1 MEARAPR
8 RGGQVCRRSR
18 SDSPRLRTPASRTH
32 DEDAETI
39 SRTLLSRSTHG
50 SRCARG
56 PRLPAHAV
64 DPVLAPLRGCCPAS
78 TARHLADHP
87 HPRHRH
93 HRAAHRLL
101 GRLHLGPAPSATQ
114 VRRLGSATAP
124 PPTCPFPD
132 VGTLGRTMVG
142 HGDEPEGDRCRDLPG
157 RTQGVRPGA
166 GAILPQSAV
175 AGVEELQNRALQ
187 AEAKARL
194 SAAPAPAAEPAPNMD
209 SITKTLVMAQRTADA
224 TLADARD
231 EADGIRKEAS
241 ERAESILAEA
251 KAQGAQMIAAAEQE
265 ALRTGEVTRSKVAAE
280 VEALEA
286 RRSALSDDVDA
297 LSSHVTTQREQL
309 ASTVLVLN
317 QASSTRACRTSPS
330 RRCRHLRP
338 TRPASRWCRRRSR
351 RRAAHRADGVGRAAR
366 GTRSAR
372 RGRSRLPRAAGL
384 GGHAGPDHPGGP
396 ARQQGE
402 PQAWSFFDEGPKGD
416 DRWKK

>member
-1 MEARAPR
+1 MEMSPKAIAAVTFPVVRKGYDPE
-8 RGGQVCRRSR
+8 QVRSFL
-18 SDSPRLRTPASRTH
+18 SQ
-32 DEDAETI
+32 
-39 SRTLLSRSTHG
+39 LSR
-50 SRCARG
+50 
-56 PRLPAHAV
+56 
-64 DPVLAPLRGCCPAS
+64 
-78 TARHLADHP
+78 
-87 HPRHRH
+87 
-93 HRAAHRLL
+93 
-101 GRLHLGPAPSATQ
+101 
-114 VRRLGSATAP
+114 
-124 PPTCPFPD
+124 
-132 VGTLGRTMVG
+132 
-142 HGDEPEGDRCRDLPG
+142 
-157 RTQGVRPGA
+157 
-166 GAILPQSAV
+166 
-175 AGVEELQNRALQ
+175 GVEELQNRALQ

-317 QASSTRACRTSPS
+317 QALEHPGLQDVTKPTLSAPPADPPGLALVPPS
-330 RRCRHLRP
+330 EP
-338 TRPASRWCRRRSR
+338 
-351 RRAAHRADGVGRAAR
+351 D
-366 GTRSAR
+366 
-372 RGRSRLPRAAGL
+372 
-384 GGHAGPDHPGGP
+384 AGPPTELMGSAGQHEAPDQPDEADRGFP
-396 ARQQGE
+396 APQASAGTPDPITQEVPSVEQGE